1 MANPKKLARVVGAN
15 LRLWRT
21 RKGVSQQAVAR
32 HLGLAEHSGYQ
43 SVCRWEAGQ
52 RLPSVL
58 QLLSVCSLLGV
69 RPSQLLETDS

>member
-1 MANPKKLARVVGAN
+1 MANPKKLARVVGTN

-21 RKGVSQQAVAR
+21 RRGLSQQAVAR

-58 QLLSVCSLLGV
+58 QLVSACELLGV
-69 RPSQLLETDS
+69 RPTQVLETES